1 MYNLVLAIGA
11 GSVGYAI
18 GAAVAG
24 WIAGFVPALLALG
37 VAYVLLARRTGR
49 RVEAVF
55 AGAMVH
61 MQAGKLDAARIAM
74 ESALPLG
81 KWQFLVAPQIHS
93 QIGSLDY
100 LEGVGMM
107 VQRQPKAAAA
117 KFASARAHLEQ
128 AWSRD
133 WRGRTLLA
141 CVHHREGRVDDA
153 LKALERA
160 SGAGKGETL
169 FWGVYVYVLNEAKKR
184 DEALQVVGRGLKES
198 PDSKVLK
205 ELQEAMSNKRRPD
218 MKAFGDSWYQFF
230 PDQVPQEVLMK
241 QQQQMAANRKGLSPK
256 TWPQPRR

>member
-1 MYNLVLAIGA
+1 MYNLLISLGA
-11 GSVGYAI
+11 ALVGYGV

-24 WIAGFVPALLALG
+24 WGAGFIPSILAL
-37 VAYVLLARRTGR
+37 VVTYVLLARRTGKQ
-49 RVEAVF
+49 VEAVF
-55 AGAMVH
+55 SGAMVH
-61 MQAGKLDAARIAM
+61 MQAGKLDAARAAM

-100 LEGVGMM
+100 LEGVGMT

-117 KFASARAHLEQ
+117 KFASARAHLEKS
-128 AWSRD
+128 WSRD
-133 WRGRTLLA
+133 WRGRALLA
-141 CVHHREGRVDDA
+141 CVHHREGRPDEAV
-153 LKALERA
+153 KVIEEA

-169 FWGVYVYVLNEAKKR
+169 YWGVYAYILNEAKKR

-198 PDSKVLK
+198 PESKSLK
-205 ELQEAMSNKRRPD
+205 EIQEAMANKKRPD
-218 MKAFGDSWYQFF
+218 MKVFGESWYQFF

-241 QQQQMAANRKGLSPK
+241 QQQQVAANRKGPSPK